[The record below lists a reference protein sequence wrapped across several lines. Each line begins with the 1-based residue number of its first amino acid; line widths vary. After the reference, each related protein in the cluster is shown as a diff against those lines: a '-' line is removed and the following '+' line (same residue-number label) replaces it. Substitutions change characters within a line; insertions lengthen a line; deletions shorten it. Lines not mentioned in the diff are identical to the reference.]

1 MGLLAACQVLL
12 TRLLPGLRLFPLQGA
27 LAAIMGTPVST
38 HANRTLPNVG
48 HRREVQ
54 VSTRLTIMESIATV
68 LVRYKPF

>member
-38 HANRTLPNVG
+38 HAN
-48 HRREVQ
+48 
-54 VSTRLTIMESIATV
+54 
-68 LVRYKPF
+68 